1 MIELDRR
8 LRKLTFDDV
17 VDWMDDR
24 YAARAWNYRERV
36 GDVFATED
44 GYWATVQGTEP
55 YAVKLSADSS
65 GGFVSGCSCRSASR
79 GGFAPASRIALS
91 MASRPRF
98 PA

>member
-1 MIELDRR
+1 MP
-8 LRKLTFDDV
+8 
-17 VDWMDDR
+17 
-24 YAARAWNYRERV
+24 RAWNYRERV

-65 GGFVSGCSCRSASR
+65 GGFVSECSCRSDSR
-79 GGFAPASRIALS
+79 GGFAPALRIVLS